1 MKFIGIRYATA
12 ARLGKPIAAPDL
24 PSANDAQCHK
34 VACPQSLSRLT
45 NVMGDTRHLVEEN
58 EDCLR
63 LAIFTPAADNR
74 KRRVLVFIH
83 GGAFLTGSAVSECY
97 DASTLAQ
104 SCDIV
109 VVNISYRLGALGF
122 LYSPEQGI
130 VNLGMA
136 DQWCALQWIR
146 RNIHLF
152 GGDASRM
159 TLMGQSAGGYSI
171 LYHIANQSDPLFSKA
186 IILSSPYLSFN
197 EKTMRSRTAEYLH
210 YLGKSPQ
217 EASLVEI
224 LRAQQKLLAKHS
236 LAMPFAPV
244 SDSLI
249 NPRHIIPGLKAL
261 RLTCQQD
268 DATPFAPRWL
278 QPLATQLVFKQP
290 MLRYA
295 RRMEKAGI
303 DTQAHVLTW
312 RHGEPPFGATHCME
326 LPLIFGSW
334 DTWKDTPFMHGV
346 TQAEYH
352 QQAEATKQWI
362 NDFL

>member
-1 MKFIGIRYATA
+1 
-12 ARLGKPIAAPDL
+12 
-24 PSANDAQCHK
+24 
-34 VACPQSLSRLT
+34 
-45 NVMGDTRHLVEEN
+45 
-58 EDCLR
+58 
-63 LAIFTPAADNR
+63 
-74 KRRVLVFIH
+74 
-83 GGAFLTGSAVSECY
+83 
-97 DASTLAQ
+97 
-104 SCDIV
+104 
-109 VVNISYRLGALGF
+109 
-122 LYSPEQGI
+122 
-130 VNLGMA
+130 
-136 DQWCALQWIR
+136 
-146 RNIHLF
+146 
-152 GGDASRM
+152 
-159 TLMGQSAGGYSI
+159 
-171 LYHIANQSDPLFSKA
+171 
-186 IILSSPYLSFN
+186 
-197 EKTMRSRTAEYLH
+197 MRSRTAEYLH

-268 DATPFAPRWL
+268 DATPFVPRWL

-295 RRMEKAGI
+295 KRMEKAGI
-303 DTQAHVLTW
+303 DAQAHVLTW